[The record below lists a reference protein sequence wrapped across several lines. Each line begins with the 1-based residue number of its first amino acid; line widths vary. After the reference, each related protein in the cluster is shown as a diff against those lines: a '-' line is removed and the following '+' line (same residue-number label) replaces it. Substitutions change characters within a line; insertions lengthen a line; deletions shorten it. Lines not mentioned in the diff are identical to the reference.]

1 MYFDIQK
8 LTSAT
13 ILTLNAYGDYKH
25 AQKTVSSSVSNGV
38 SIGTGGISFDASI
51 SASITESYDSISTA
65 QATWSGLSW

>member
-1 MYFDIQK
+1 MKELGEYLKQTRI
-8 LTSAT
+8 
-13 ILTLNAYGDYKH
+13 
-25 AQKTVSSSVSNGV
+25 SNGV